1 MRSMK
6 RVRFAKIWFTA
17 SVEGDRYRFNGTYK
31 GKQVSWISDDATLS
45 EDALSDNKRRA
56 KAAKRV
62 IYEKLKHK
70 YYADTLGL
78 I

>member
-17 SVEGDRYRFNGTYK
+17 SVEGNRYRFDATYK
-31 GKQVSWISDDATLS
+31 GKQVSWISDDATLY

>member
-1 MRSMK
+1 MRK
-6 RVRFAKIWFTA
+6 VRFAKIWFTA
-17 SVEGDRYRFNGTYK
+17 AVEGDKYRFDGIYK
-31 GKQVSWISDDATLS
+31 GKQVSWISDDDTLY

-70 YYADTLGL
+70 YYADTLRL
-78 I
+78 L

>member
-17 SVEGDRYRFNGTYK
+17 SVEGNRYRFDGTYK
-31 GKQVSWISDDATLS
+31 GKQVSWISDDATL
-45 EDALSDNKRRA
+45 
-56 KAAKRV
+56 
-62 IYEKLKHK
+62 YEELKHK